1 MRLKKNVLKPWESNW
16 LHVLKKRLN
25 LDYLMSL
32 LIWCI
37 CSFVGKFCTSTVGT
51 SEFQAFNSC
60 IVWTFLS
67 NLGNHKN
74 YSSVSGLFS
83 ETVMTV
89 VIVDVQL
96 RSLERP
102 MDVPD
107 DGLVC
112 DLLWSY
118 PDEVQ
123 NWMNFYFG
131 SCWCTPID
139 IQSSFGSGVQV
150 IYLFPAKLLRRSYD

>member
-112 DLLWSY
+112 DLLWSD

-123 NWMNFYFG
+123 NWMNLHEFLFRVMLMYTNWHPIFFWE
-131 SCWCTPID
+131 WCTGYIF
-139 IQSSFGSGVQV
+139 ISC
-150 IYLFPAKLLRRSYD
+150 

>member
-1 MRLKKNVLKPWESNW
+1 M
-16 LHVLKKRLN
+16 
-25 LDYLMSL
+25 
-32 LIWCI
+32 
-37 CSFVGKFCTSTVGT
+37 
-51 SEFQAFNSC
+51 
-60 IVWTFLS
+60 WTFLS

-74 YSSVSGLFS
+74 YSFVSGLFS

-112 DLLWSY
+112 DLLWSD

-123 NWMNFYFG
+123 N
-131 SCWCTPID
+131 
-139 IQSSFGSGVQV
+139 
-150 IYLFPAKLLRRSYD
+150 

>member
-1 MRLKKNVLKPWESNW
+1 M
-16 LHVLKKRLN
+16 
-25 LDYLMSL
+25 
-32 LIWCI
+32 
-37 CSFVGKFCTSTVGT
+37 
-51 SEFQAFNSC
+51 
-60 IVWTFLS
+60 WTFLS

-112 DLLWSY
+112 DLLWSD

-123 NWMNFYFG
+123 NWMNLHEF
-131 SCWCTPID
+131 
-139 IQSSFGSGVQV
+139 
-150 IYLFPAKLLRRSYD
+150 LFRVMLMYTN

>member
-1 MRLKKNVLKPWESNW
+1 M
-16 LHVLKKRLN
+16 
-25 LDYLMSL
+25 
-32 LIWCI
+32 
-37 CSFVGKFCTSTVGT
+37 
-51 SEFQAFNSC
+51 
-60 IVWTFLS
+60 WTFLS

-74 YSSVSGLFS
+74 YYSVSGLFS

-112 DLLWSY
+112 DLLWSD

-123 NWMNFYFG
+123 N
-131 SCWCTPID
+131 
-139 IQSSFGSGVQV
+139 
-150 IYLFPAKLLRRSYD
+150 

>member
-1 MRLKKNVLKPWESNW
+1 M
-16 LHVLKKRLN
+16 
-25 LDYLMSL
+25 
-32 LIWCI
+32 
-37 CSFVGKFCTSTVGT
+37 
-51 SEFQAFNSC
+51 
-60 IVWTFLS
+60 WTFLS

-74 YSSVSGLFS
+74 YSSFSGLFS

-89 VIVDVQL
+89 VIVDLQL

-112 DLLWSY
+112 DLLWSD

-123 NWMNFYFG
+123 N
-131 SCWCTPID
+131 
-139 IQSSFGSGVQV
+139 
-150 IYLFPAKLLRRSYD
+150 

>member
-1 MRLKKNVLKPWESNW
+1 M
-16 LHVLKKRLN
+16 
-25 LDYLMSL
+25 
-32 LIWCI
+32 
-37 CSFVGKFCTSTVGT
+37 
-51 SEFQAFNSC
+51 
-60 IVWTFLS
+60 WTCLS
-67 NLGNHKN
+67 SLGNHKN

-89 VIVDVQL
+89 VIVDLQL

-112 DLLWSY
+112 DLLWSD

-123 NWMNFYFG
+123 N
-131 SCWCTPID
+131 
-139 IQSSFGSGVQV
+139 
-150 IYLFPAKLLRRSYD
+150 

>member
-1 MRLKKNVLKPWESNW
+1 M
-16 LHVLKKRLN
+16 
-25 LDYLMSL
+25 
-32 LIWCI
+32 
-37 CSFVGKFCTSTVGT
+37 
-51 SEFQAFNSC
+51 
-60 IVWTFLS
+60 WTFLR

-112 DLLWSY
+112 DLLWSD

-123 NWMNFYFG
+123 N
-131 SCWCTPID
+131 
-139 IQSSFGSGVQV
+139 
-150 IYLFPAKLLRRSYD
+150 

>member
-1 MRLKKNVLKPWESNW
+1 M
-16 LHVLKKRLN
+16 
-25 LDYLMSL
+25 
-32 LIWCI
+32 
-37 CSFVGKFCTSTVGT
+37 
-51 SEFQAFNSC
+51 
-60 IVWTFLS
+60 WTFLS

-89 VIVDVQL
+89 VIVDLQL
-96 RSLERP
+96 RSQERP

-112 DLLWSY
+112 DLLWSD

-123 NWMNFYFG
+123 N
-131 SCWCTPID
+131 
-139 IQSSFGSGVQV
+139 
-150 IYLFPAKLLRRSYD
+150 